1 MKWVTLAGCHVDL
14 AWTCCAG
21 GLSMIGD
28 DPAMLAATGPLFEG
42 PYEYRRRALLLGGE
56 PS

>member
-1 MKWVTLAGCHVDL
+1 VGDLAGCHVDL

-42 PYEYRRRALLLGGE
+42 PYEYRRRALLLGRE